1 MDRLSLKRHRLERR
15 VTRVRHAIVPGTERK
30 RLLLHKT
37 NKHLVAQI
45 VDDKTGNTV
54 CQASTLEKSFAAE
67 VKGGKKNREAAK
79 RLGAILAKRAT
90 EKGIKKVYFDRRG
103 RLYHGKIADFAD
115 QAREAGLEF

>member
-15 VTRVRHAIVPGTERK
+15 VTRVRHAIVPGTDRK

-45 VDDKTGNTV
+45 IDDKTGNTV

-67 VKGGKKNREAAK
+67 GKGGRNNREAAK

-90 EKGIKKVYFDRRG
+90 EKGIKQVYFDRRG

>member
-15 VTRVRHAIVPGTERK
+15 VTRVRHAIVPGTDRK

-45 VDDKTGNTV
+45 IDDKTGNTV

-67 VKGGKKNREAAK
+67 VKGGRNNREAAK

-90 EKGIKKVYFDRRG
+90 EKGIKQVYFDRRG